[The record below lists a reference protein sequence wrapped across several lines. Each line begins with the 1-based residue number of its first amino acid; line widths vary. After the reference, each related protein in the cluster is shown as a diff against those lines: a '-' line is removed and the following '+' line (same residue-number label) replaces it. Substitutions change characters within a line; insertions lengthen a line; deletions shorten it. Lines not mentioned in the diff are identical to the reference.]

1 MSQVIIEFAEVV
13 TSSEAKDTPVSHYYA
28 VSEEITSSGTSQAT
42 TAATTRAGRDNV
54 VTVINNGTDAIWV
67 NFGATATAASPSRF
81 IAPNTTRDFGN
92 VLKGV
97 TVSVINDS

>member
-13 TSSEAKDTPVSHYYA
+13 TSSAAKDTPVSHFYA
-28 VSEEITSSGTSQAT
+28 VSEKITSSGTSQAT
-42 TAATTRAGRDNV
+42 TTVTVHEPRDNII
-54 VTVINNGTDAIWV
+54 TVINNGTDAIWV

-81 IAPNTTRDFGN
+81 VAPNTTRDFGN